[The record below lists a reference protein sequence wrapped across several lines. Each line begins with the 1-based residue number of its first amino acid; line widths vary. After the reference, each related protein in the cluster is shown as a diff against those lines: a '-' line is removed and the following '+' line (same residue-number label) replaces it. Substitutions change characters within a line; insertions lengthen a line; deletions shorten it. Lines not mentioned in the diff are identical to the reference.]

1 MSKKILKNRI
11 KTHGVGKTNGRS
23 RGPLVWCEELNRK
36 TTIKII
42 EAIQRNKKEKKT

>member
-11 KTHGVGKTNGRS
+11 KTHGVGKTYGRS
-23 RGPLVWCEELNRK
+23 QGPLVWCEELNRK

-42 EAIQRNKKEKKT
+42 EAIRRNKKDK